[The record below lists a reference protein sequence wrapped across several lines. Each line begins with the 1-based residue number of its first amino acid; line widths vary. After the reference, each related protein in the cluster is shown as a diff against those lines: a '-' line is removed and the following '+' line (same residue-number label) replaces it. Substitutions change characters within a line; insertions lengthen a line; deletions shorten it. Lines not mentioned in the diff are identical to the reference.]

1 MARYTQEQM
10 ARLAALSSD
19 IMMATLLIDVTDRV
33 GVLREFRNGT
43 KFIEEAKKT
52 YPQNTLIQNMAP
64 GIEESIQDIL
74 SYSIQ
79 QRRAAENTYRTRINE
94 AARLLVDDPETK
106 EFKKALINLAQKVAG
121 AAGHGLFGSGEKV
134 SMAEGEFILALKQR
148 FGVA

>member
-10 ARLAALSSD
+10 ARIAVLSSD

-33 GVLREFRNGT
+33 GILREFRNGT
-43 KFIEEAKKT
+43 KFIDEAKRA
-52 YPQNTLIQNMAP
+52 YPQNALIQNMRA
-64 GIEESIQDIL
+64 GIEESVQDIQ
-74 SYSIQ
+74 SYTIAE
-79 QRRAAENTYRTRINE
+79 RRAVENTYRTRINE
-94 AARLLVDDPETK
+94 TARLLVDDPETK
-106 EFKKALINLAQKVAG
+106 EFKYVLVDLSKKVAA